1 MDLSPPFFVYIFPT
15 TNYID
20 LHNHIFL
27 HIPSCLPS
35 SNFQIFLE
43 TMASCNM
50 PLLLS
55 FISMIFLSTI
65 APSMGSCSTRFTNNR
80 AFASCLE
87 LPTLSSSLHLTY
99 TAPNATLSIAFVAPP
114 AAPAGWVAWGIN
126 PSRPAMVGTRALL
139 AYRSSNG
146 SIVAGTYNITN
157 FNVVPSPI
165 DYPVSG
171 LAAEESGSNFVIFA
185 TLQLPAGTTTTN
197 HVWQVG
203 SAMRREGSPEA
214 HAMRRA
220 NLIAVGNID
229 FVRGTAGPS
238 SPAPSPIPPVTPGG
252 PSNAGFHAVAASW
265 SLLLVGL
272 LHLLH

>member
-1 MDLSPPFFVYIFPT
+1 
-15 TNYID
+15 
-20 LHNHIFL
+20 
-27 HIPSCLPS
+27 
-35 SNFQIFLE
+35 
-43 TMASCNM
+43 MASSNM

-55 FISMIFLSTI
+55 FISMIFLSAI
-65 APSMGSCSTRFTNNR
+65 APSMGSCSTRFSNNR
-80 AFASCLE
+80 EFTFCAD
-87 LPTLSSSLHLTY
+87 LPTFSSSLHWTY
-99 TAPNATLSIAFVAPP
+99 TASNAALSIAFVAPP
-114 AAPAGWVAWGIN
+114 AAQAGWVAWGIN

-146 SIVAGTYNITN
+146 SIVAGTYNITG

-165 DYPVSG
+165 DYRVSD

-185 TLQLPAGTTTTN
+185 TLQLPAGTTATN

-203 SAMRREGSPEA
+203 SAMGQRGSPVV
-214 HAMRRA
+214 HAMLPA
-220 NLIAVGNID
+220 NLNSVGTID
-229 FVRGTAGPS
+229 FVRGTAGGS
-238 SPAPSPIPPVTPGG
+238 SPPPTSPSAPSPIPPVTPGG

>member
-1 MDLSPPFFVYIFPT
+1 
-15 TNYID
+15 
-20 LHNHIFL
+20 
-27 HIPSCLPS
+27 
-35 SNFQIFLE
+35 
-43 TMASCNM
+43 MASSNM

-65 APSMGSCSTRFTNNR
+65 APSMGSCSTRFSNNR

-87 LPTLSSSLHLTY
+87 LPTLNSFLHWNY
-99 TAPNATLSIAFVAPP
+99 TASNASLSIAFIAPP

-146 SIVAGTYNITN
+146 SIVAGTYNITG
-157 FNVVPSPI
+157 FNVAPSPI
-165 DYPVSG
+165 DYRVSD

-185 TLQLPAGTTTTN
+185 NLQLPNGTTATN

-203 SAMRREGSPEA
+203 SAMRQGGSPA
-214 HAMRRA
+214 VHAMLRA
-220 NLIAVGNID
+220 NLNAVSSID
-229 FVRGTAGPS
+229 FVNGTTVGSS
-238 SPAPSPIPPVTPGG
+238 SPPPTSPSAPSPIPPATPGG
-252 PSNAGFHAVAASW
+252 PSNAGFHTVAASW